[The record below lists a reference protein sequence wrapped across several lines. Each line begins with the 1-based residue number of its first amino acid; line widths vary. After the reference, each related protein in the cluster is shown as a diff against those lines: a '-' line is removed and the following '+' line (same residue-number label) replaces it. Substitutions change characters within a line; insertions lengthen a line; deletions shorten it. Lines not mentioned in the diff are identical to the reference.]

1 MFLGIQLSLTFKAY
15 ESIFLHLFQHMNELQ
30 FILVLDE
37 LFISTK
43 ENDLTW
49 QYCLVYLKR
58 THPIRRDQTG
68 LWRCHCQHE
77 FLLFFNLLV
86 SLSAFIL
93 VHEGKLEMMVNEST
107 VTPFYDYMI
116 TLEGLIIHAVN
127 LTQIIDH
134 TTLFIDKDLNPE
146 CSDSTSSFLNYQI
159 SLLEQFPVFS
169 KFLVNCHHL
178 KLDSLNGGLYT
189 WFRL

>member
-1 MFLGIQLSLTFKAY
+1 
-15 ESIFLHLFQHMNELQ
+15 
-30 FILVLDE
+30 
-37 LFISTK
+37 
-43 ENDLTW
+43 
-49 QYCLVYLKR
+49 
-58 THPIRRDQTG
+58 
-68 LWRCHCQHE
+68 
-77 FLLFFNLLV
+77 
-86 SLSAFIL
+86 
-93 VHEGKLEMMVNEST
+93 MMVNEST